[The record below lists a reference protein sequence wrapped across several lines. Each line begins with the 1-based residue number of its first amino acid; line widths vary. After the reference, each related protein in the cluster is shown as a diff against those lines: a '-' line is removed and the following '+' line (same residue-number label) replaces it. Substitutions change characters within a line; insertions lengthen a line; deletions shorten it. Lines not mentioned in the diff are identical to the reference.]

1 MLNWIRWWGLAVFA
15 ILMVVISVVW
25 YLLAPWLV
33 KNSIQELGSEAVGAM
48 VEVDSVSLGL
58 FPPTISL
65 SNLQVADPDA
75 PMKNLFQTDEVTV
88 AVESAPLFWKKII
101 IDDLTVSQ
109 VKLGSDRD
117 HSGALP
123 GGRKTAQLM
132 DNVEAFK
139 LPDIK
144 DVNVK
149 EMVDKAD
156 LLTPKR
162 IKKLNEMQKEM
173 QQYWKG
179 ALDKKAF
186 DESFKNIKAEF
197 NKLQARAKKNKFNIL
212 KDRKKWKK
220 LKKEISEEK
229 KKYTKLKKKL
239 AEDKKALQKQ
249 LALVKKGPSD
259 DLNQLMAKVG
269 LGDGGIEGLSEKFL
283 GPKLTPWISK
293 GLALFKNMDLTS
305 GTETKEET
313 TVNYNRKLGDKVYFK
328 DKQNLPDYLLKKLQL
343 DGKDSAWSLEA
354 KGSNLAFPPW
364 QWPHP
369 AKLDARLTQPE
380 KAGLANF
387 KLYSNWPSAVK
398 MSTNVDMNIQNWQ
411 LTRMPLMSVEG
422 GDWVVNKGKLSA
434 KLMGAITLE
443 KLNIDL
449 SLVIQSPVLSFPE
462 NLSGWQ
468 KQMATSI
475 NQQPEIT
482 AKITVTGSL
491 QQPKIHINSGLEK
504 IFQNMLKAR
513 LQKETVKIKKQL
525 QDALTAKIGDL
536 SSLGN
541 LDQQMGGW
549 QKQLNVGDKGL
560 SDILKGIKL

>member
-15 ILMVVISVVW
+15 ILMVVISLVW
-25 YLLAPWLV
+25 FLMAPWLV

-75 PMKNLFQTDEVTV
+75 PMKNLFQTDEITV

-109 VKLGSDRD
+109 VKLGSARD

-149 EMVDKAD
+149 ELVDKAE

-162 IKKLNEMQKEM
+162 IKELNAMQKEM

-186 DESFKNIKAEF
+186 DESLKNIKDEF

-212 KDRKKWKK
+212 KDGKKWKK
-220 LKKEISEEK
+220 LKKKISEEK
-229 KKYTKLKKKL
+229 KKYAKLKKKL
-239 AEDKKALQKQ
+239 AQDKKALQKQ

-283 GPKLTPWISK
+283 GPKLTPWVSR
-293 GLALFKNMDLTS
+293 GLALFKDMDLTS
-305 GTETKEET
+305 ETRTNDESAIT
-313 TVNYNRKLGDKVYFK
+313 YSRKLGKKVYFK

-398 MSTNVDMNIQNWQ
+398 MRTNVDMNIQNWQ
-411 LTRMPLMSVEG
+411 LTHMPLMSVEG
-422 GDWVVNKGKLSA
+422 GDWVVNKGQLSA
-434 KLMGAITLE
+434 KLTGAITLE
-443 KLNIDL
+443 KLNVAL
-449 SLVIQSPVLSFPE
+449 SLVIQSPVLSYPE

-468 KQMATSI
+468 KQMAASI
-475 NQQPEIT
+475 NQQPEIS

-491 QQPKIHINSGLEK
+491 QQPEIHINSGLEK

-513 LQKETVKIKKQL
+513 LQKETAKIKDQL

-536 SSLGN
+536 SKLGS

-549 QKQLNVGDKGL
+549 QQQLNVGDKGL